1 MQCVRLEAHSQIFH
15 ALTALRFLIQQDID
29 MNTFSRRTVIAV
41 LAAIG
46 SATFFATALADEGM
60 WMPQQLPALEDRLED
75 LGLELDPETLT
86 DLTAHPMGAVI
97 SLGGCTASFVSPKGL
112 VVTNHHC
119 AYGSIQYNSTEENNL
134 LENGFLAEDFSAE
147 LPAAPGSRIY
157 VTESLEDVTA
167 SINAAIPE
175 NATGAER
182 YDAIEAAE
190 KALIA
195 ECESTPGYHCN
206 VYAYHGGLYYYLI
219 KQLEIRDV
227 RLVYAPSHHIG
238 KFGGDIDNWM
248 WPRHT
253 GDFSFYRAYVGP
265 DGKPAAYSEDNVP
278 FEPKHWLT
286 VSTQGLDRGDYVM
299 VVGYP
304 GNTDRYRLA
313 AEVKNAFEWVY
324 PTRRKTYLEWLGVIE
339 KATADNEAAAIK
351 YASLVA
357 GLNNVIK
364 NYQGKMEG
372 YAEVGTLA
380 RKQARDVALAEWIH
394 ADAEREQ
401 QYGDALQ
408 ELEALV
414 ARDIANQERDLRYGL
429 ATNSSLL
436 EAAGTL
442 YRLSIEKQKPDA
454 EREPGYQQRDL
465 PQLRADLEQIERRF
479 APAVDKAVWKNFI
492 LDYAKLPA
500 AQRVESFDKYFGI
513 GTPEFDEAAL
523 TEQLDRMYA
532 ETGLDESDARLAWLE
547 KGPEAFRQ
555 SDDPFIELAV
565 AIFDANRD
573 LEDAREALAGEF
585 AAARPRYMDALIA
598 WKDSQGEPVYPDAN
612 STLRVTFGTV
622 QGYEPRDAVRYLPFT
637 TLAGIVEKHRGEWPF
652 DVPLKLL
659 DAIGDGNYGPYFDS
673 DVNSVPVNFLANL
686 DITGGNSGSPTLNE
700 DGELVGLI
708 FDMTYEGI
716 ISDWDYAP
724 EQVRSIHVSALYML
738 WIMDAVDDADRL
750 LIEMGIEPE
759 LE

>member
-1 MQCVRLEAHSQIFH
+1 MKHLVRH
-15 ALTALRFLIQQDID
+15 ALSGAL
-29 MNTFSRRTVIAV
+29 V
-41 LAAIG
+41 LAMFTPA
-46 SATFFATALADEGM
+46 FADEGM
-60 WMPQQLPALEDRLED
+60 WMPQQLPSLENRLEA
-75 LGLELDPETLT
+75 LGLELDPEALA

-97 SLGGCTASFVSPKGL
+97 SLGGCTASFVSPQGL

-119 AYGSIQYNSTEENNL
+119 AYGSIQYNSSEERNL
-134 LENGFLAEDFSAE
+134 LEEGFLAGDFDAE

-157 VTESLEDVTA
+157 VTESIEDVTA
-167 SINAAIPE
+167 RINAAIPG
-175 NATGAER
+175 NASGAER
-182 YDAIEAAE
+182 FDAIETTE

-195 ECESTPGYHCN
+195 QCESTPGYRCK
-206 VYAYHGGLYYYLI
+206 VYAYHGGLFYYLVR
-219 KQLEIRDV
+219 QLEIRDV

-238 KFGGDIDNWM
+238 KFGGDVDNWM

-265 DGKPAAYSEDNVP
+265 DGAPADYSEENVP
-278 FEPKHWLT
+278 YEPRHWLT

-299 VVGYP
+299 VAGYP

-324 PTRRKTYLEWLGVIE
+324 PTRRKAYLEWLGVIE
-339 KATADNEAAAIK
+339 KATADNEAAAIR

-357 GLNNVIK
+357 GLNNVVK

-372 YAEVGTLA
+372 YAEVGTLS
-380 RKQARDVALAEWIH
+380 RKLSRDAALAEWIH
-394 ADAEREQ
+394 ADAERER
-401 QYGDALQ
+401 QYGDALK

-414 ARDIANQERDLRYGL
+414 ARDIATQERDLRYGL

-436 EAAGTL
+436 EAAETL

-465 PQLRADLEQIERRF
+465 PRLRADLVQIERRF
-479 APAVDKAVWKNFI
+479 APEVDKAVWKNFI
-492 LDYAKLPA
+492 LDYAQLPA
-500 AQRVESFDKYFGI
+500 RQRVESFDRFFGI
-513 GTPEFDEAAL
+513 ASSGFGEEAL

-532 ETGLDESDARLAWLE
+532 ATALDETQARLAWLE
-547 KGPEAFRQ
+547 RDPEAFRQ

-565 AIFDANRD
+565 ATYEANRR

-585 AAARPRYMDALIA
+585 AAARPRYMEALIA
-598 WKDSQGEPVYPDAN
+598 WKDSLGEPVYPDAN
-612 STLRVTFGTV
+612 GTLRVTFGTV

-652 DVPLKLL
+652 DVPLDLL
-659 DAIGDGNYGPYFDS
+659 DAIGEGDYGPYFDR

-700 DGELVGLI
+700 EGELVGLI

-738 WIMDAVDDADRL
+738 FVMDKVDGADRL
-750 LIEMGIEPE
+750 LVEMGIEPE
-759 LE
+759 AD